1 MNKKFL
7 KNDLILIF
15 SIIVISLLSVTI
27 ILLTSKHGNYVTIE
41 QNGTITAVLQI
52 NKNQKYNIYNED
64 NEIENTILIENGQ
77 VSMIYAD
84 CPDKICE
91 KHRAI
96 KNNNESIICLPN
108 KVIVTVTNGLENE
121 VDGVAKW

>member
-121 VDGVAKW
+121 VDGVAK

>member
-27 ILLTSKHGNYVTIE
+27 ILITSKQGNYVTIK

-52 NKNQKYNIYNED
+52 DKNQKYNIYNEN

-77 VSMIYAD
+77 VSMIYAN

-91 KHRAI
+91 KHKAI

-108 KVIVTVTNGLENE
+108 KVIVTVTNNLENE
-121 VDGVAKW
+121 VDGVAK

>member
-27 ILLTSKHGNYVTIE
+27 ILITSKHGNYVTIE

-121 VDGVAKW
+121 VDGVAK

>member
-52 NKNQKYNIYNED
+52 DKNQKYNIYNED

-77 VSMIYAD
+77 VSMIYAN

-91 KHRAI
+91 KHKAI

-121 VDGVAKW
+121 VDGVAK

>member
-52 NKNQKYNIYNED
+52 DKNQKYNIYNED

-77 VSMIYAD
+77 VSMIYAN

-91 KHRAI
+91 KHKAI

-108 KVIVTVTNGLENE
+108 KVIVTVTNNLENE
-121 VDGVAKW
+121 VDGVAK

>member
-15 SIIVISLLSVTI
+15 SIIIISLLSVTI

-121 VDGVAKW
+121 VDGVAK

>member
-27 ILLTSKHGNYVTIE
+27 ILITSKQGNYVTIE

-77 VSMIYAD
+77 VSMIYAN

-91 KHRAI
+91 KHKAI

-108 KVIVTVTNGLENE
+108 KVIVTVTNNLENE
-121 VDGVAKW
+121 VDGVAK

>member
-15 SIIVISLLSVTI
+15 SIIVISLLSIII
-27 ILLTSKHGNYVTIE
+27 ILASSKHGNYVTVE
-41 QNGTITAVLQI
+41 QNGIVIAVLQI
-52 NKNQKYNIYNED
+52 DKNQKYNIYNE
-64 NEIENTILIENGQ
+64 NNKIENTILIENEQ

-108 KVIVTVTNGLENE
+108 KVIVTVTNNLENE
-121 VDGVAKW
+121 VDGVAK

>member
-27 ILLTSKHGNYVTIE
+27 IFITSKHGNYVTIE
-41 QNGTITAVLQI
+41 QNGTITTVLQI
-52 NKNQKYNIYNED
+52 DKNQKYNIYNEN

-77 VSMIYAD
+77 VSMIYAN

-91 KHRAI
+91 KHKAI
-96 KNNNESIICLPN
+96 KNDNESIICLPN
-108 KVIVTVTNGLENE
+108 KVIVTVTNDLENE
-121 VDGVAKW
+121 VDGVAK

>member
-27 ILLTSKHGNYVTIE
+27 ILITSKQGNYVTIE

-52 NKNQKYNIYNED
+52 NKNQKYNIYNEN

-77 VSMIYAD
+77 VSMIYAN

-91 KHRAI
+91 KHKAI

-108 KVIVTVTNGLENE
+108 KVIVTVTNNLENE
-121 VDGVAKW
+121 VDGVAK

>member
-121 VDGVAKW
+121 LDGVAK

>member
-27 ILLTSKHGNYVTIE
+27 ILITSKQGNYVTIE

-52 NKNQKYNIYNED
+52 NKNQKYNIYNEN

-91 KHRAI
+91 KHKAI

-108 KVIVTVTNGLENE
+108 KVIVTVTNNLENE
-121 VDGVAKW
+121 VDGVAK

>member
-27 ILLTSKHGNYVTIE
+27 ILITSKQGNYVTIE

-52 NKNQKYNIYNED
+52 NKNQKYNIYNEN

-84 CPDKICE
+84 CPDKICK
-91 KHRAI
+91 KHKAI

-108 KVIVTVTNGLENE
+108 KVIVTVTNNLENE
-121 VDGVAKW
+121 VDGVAK